1 MRQNPQNS
9 SGPADAGKAYSQVT
23 EGQGIHILLCIKAG
37 RPGRQRPPG
46 REIDGNGPKPNGW
59 RMSGEDPL
67 FESIR
72 DPFLKKRHALEH
84 GIVKG
89 SVPQVDPKVPRAED
103 DPRIW
108 Q

>member
-1 MRQNPQNS
+1 
-9 SGPADAGKAYSQVT
+9 
-23 EGQGIHILLCIKAG
+23 
-37 RPGRQRPPG
+37 
-46 REIDGNGPKPNGW
+46 
-59 RMSGEDPL
+59 MSGEDPL